1 MIDTRLLISP
11 SLGLREYVD
20 RTCGRA
26 VGRFGILRVSTELFD
41 GYVHSFLVNRP
52 EGTDTCYA
60 WATTVPDGP
69 LRFQAILK
77 TKEIASPEQAVRI
90 AMA

>member
-1 MIDTRLLISP
+1 MIDTRLVISP
-11 SLGLREYVD
+11 SQGLREYVD
-20 RTCGRA
+20 RICGRV
-26 VGRFGILRVSTELFD
+26 VGRYSILRVCTERFD

-60 WATTVPDGP
+60 WSTAGSVGD

-77 TKEIASPEQAVRI
+77 TKEIDSPELAVRI